1 MANAFQDKIRN
12 KNIEENQD
20 KNEEDE
26 EDEENEDEEDEKEEI
41 TMMPMADMLNHKTG
55 FNNVCPLYKYF
66 SSPFNLY
73 IYIFIVRLDYFVI
86 KDY

>member
-1 MANAFQDKIRN
+1 MGSLVMANAFQDKIRN
-12 KNIEENQD
+12 KNIEENKD

-26 EDEENEDEEDEKEEI
+26 EDEEDEKEEI

-55 FNNVCPLYKYF
+55 FNNVCPLYF
-66 SSPFNLY
+66 SFPFNLY
-73 IYIFIVRLDYFVI
+73 IYIFIVRLDYFVK